1 MTDPAA
7 GSEARRERLG
17 VLLASLVASGL
28 VVLFSDKPFHIDD
41 PHFLKAAEH
50 VASDPLHPLD
60 FGINLDDRTRHA
72 RAVFASPPGF
82 FYFLA
87 FLLRLGVEG
96 ERGLHLCLAPFA
108 ALLVWGTARLA
119 RALGQ
124 RPLLPAILVACSPA
138 AIVCATTVMPDT
150 FAGALAT
157 LGAALWLEGTEGTRR
172 IRSLGGGLLMALASF
187 TRYGAIAAPAA
198 LGVFAL
204 LRRIRSPVAWGALLL
219 SPAASIPWTLLAGG
233 GEAVSSLTAF
243 EPNPLHA
250 ARLLAMAAHLSLAA
264 APTLCALASRK
275 ALLLLLPG
283 LAAAGVLALLLPDVH
298 RQGRL
303 HVLSVLLPAAVGVG
317 FVLRVAVLPFREGAL
332 ARAPTA
338 LLAAWILG
346 TLMLPVVYVHASAK
360 YLVPALAPLAL
371 AALRMEPPGSRVGR
385 PLLIAGA
392 SLLLGLCASVADAHL
407 ARAHRDLAERT
418 VRPLARPGR
427 RVWFAGHWG
436 FQWYA
441 EKAGAR
447 CYEAHEP
454 ILQGDLLVVAE
465 VAHKQGEPDAG
476 AFRFVAVRKDAVE
489 DRFPFRT
496 MAFPANAG
504 FYSHAYGLL
513 PFGISTR
520 PLEQV
525 LVLEVR

>member
-1 MTDPAA
+1 MTDPA
-7 GSEARRERLG
+7 GAREPGRERLG
-17 VLLASLVASGL
+17 ILLACLAAGGL
-28 VVLFSDKPFHIDD
+28 AVLFSDKPFHIDD

-50 VASDPLHPLD
+50 VARDPLHPLD
-60 FGINLDDRTRHA
+60 FQVNLDDRTRPA
-72 RAVFASPPGF
+72 REVFASPPGF

-87 FLLRLGVEG
+87 LLLRLGVEG
-96 ERGLHLCLAPFA
+96 ERGFHLCLAPFA

-157 LGAALWLEGTEGTRR
+157 LGAALWLEGTGSAWPLRT
-172 IRSLGGGLLMALASF
+172 LGGGLLMSFASF

-204 LRRIRSPVAWGALLL
+204 LRGIRSPLAWGALLL
-219 SPAASIPWTLLAGG
+219 SPAASMPWTLLAGG
-233 GEAVSSLTAF
+233 GEAVSSLTAL
-243 EPNPLHA
+243 EPNRLHA
-250 ARLLAMAAHLSLAA
+250 ARLLAMGAHLSLAA

-283 LAAAGVLALLLPDVH
+283 LAAAGVLALLLPEVY
-298 RQGRL
+298 RQGTL
-303 HVLSVLLPAAVGVG
+303 HVLSVLLPAAAGTG
-317 FVLRVAVLPFREGAL
+317 FVVRVALLPFRRGAPDRP
-332 ARAPTA
+332 AAA

-371 AALRMEPPGSRVGR
+371 AALRLEPPGSRVRR

-392 SLLLGLCASVADAHL
+392 SLLLGLCAAVADARL

-418 VRPLARPGR
+418 VRPLVRPGR

-447 CYEAHEP
+447 CYEADEP
-454 ILQGDLLVVAE
+454 IRQRDLLVVAE

-476 AFRFVAVRKDAVE
+476 PFRFVAVRMDAVE
-489 DRFPFRT
+489 DPFPFRT

-520 PLEQV
+520 PLERV